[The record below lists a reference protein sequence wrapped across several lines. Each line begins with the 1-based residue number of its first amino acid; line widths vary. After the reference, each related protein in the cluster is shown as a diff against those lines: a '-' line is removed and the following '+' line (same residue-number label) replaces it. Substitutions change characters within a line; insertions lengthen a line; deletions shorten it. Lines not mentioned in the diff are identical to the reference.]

1 MGTVTLS
8 KLDNL
13 FWLGRYVERV
23 YQSIH
28 MYRKTYDQLIDQDT
42 GIYQEECRRMGI
54 QDDFESASDFVWRIA
69 FDTEHPLSMI
79 SNLYRAYDNAM
90 IMRDEI
96 SSETLAYIHL
106 ALAEMKRGKTS
117 EAPLMEL
124 QRVEDLILAFWGC
137 LDDKV
142 HNEGVRN
149 TVKIG
154 KRIERLDIL
163 LMREPDRE
171 DLIREM
177 NRLMSRI
184 DTTELPYNRIALLYA
199 AAMIED
205 KSADFDD
212 IKKKIRDIVPPFI

>member
-13 FWLGRYVERV
+13 YWLGRYLERV

-28 MYRKTYDQLIDQDT
+28 MYRNTYDKLIDQDA
-42 GIYQEECRRMGI
+42 GVYQEECRRMGI
-54 QDDFESASDFVWRIA
+54 QNDFESSSDFVWRIA

-79 SNLYRAYDNAM
+79 TNLYRAYDNAM

-142 HNEGVRN
+142 HDEGVRN

-154 KRIERLDIL
+154 KRIERLDIML
-163 LMREPDRE
+163 RGETDRD

-184 DTTELPYNRIALLYA
+184 DTTELPYNRVALLYA

-205 KSADFDD
+205 ESAEFND
-212 IKKKIRDIVPPFI
+212 IQMKIWDIVPPFI

>member
-13 FWLGRYVERV
+13 YWLGRYMERV

-28 MYRKTYDQLIDQDT
+28 MYRKLYDRLIDQDSE
-42 GIYQEECRRMGI
+42 IYKEECERMGI
-54 QDDFESASDFVWRIA
+54 VDDFASSSDFVWRIA

-106 ALAEMKRGKTS
+106 ALAEMKRGKNS

-124 QRVEDLILAFWGC
+124 QNVEDLILAFWGC

-142 HNEGVRN
+142 HDEGVRN

-163 LMREPDRE
+163 LRGDTDRE
-171 DLIREM
+171 DLVREM

-184 DTTELPYNRIALLYA
+184 DTTNLPYNRVALLYA

-205 KSADFDD
+205 ENADFDD
-212 IKKKIRDIVPPFI
+212 IKLKIWDIIPPFV